1 MNGKDFFFSKFW
13 FETNQISYCFV
24 LGYFLTVPDR
34 FGKFV
39 TNLWNLRKDLL
50 FADLCYKDR
59 YSLRMPLYQESSIKS
74 IRFEDRLIGKISS
87 LHLGMDSVQLPT
99 TLTTRGPC
107 LSNEVQT
114 CRPMSIILRDDF
126 TSRHADKL

>member
-1 MNGKDFFFSKFW
+1 MES
-13 FETNQISYCFV
+13 EE
-24 LGYFLTVPDR
+24 R
-34 FGKFV
+34 FIIC
-39 TNLWNLRKDLL
+39 RSLL
-50 FADLCYKDR
+50 QR
-59 YSLRMPLYQESSIKS
+59 SLFPRMPLYQESSIKS

-99 TLTTRGPC
+99 TLTTRGLC
-107 LSNEVQT
+107 LGNEVQT